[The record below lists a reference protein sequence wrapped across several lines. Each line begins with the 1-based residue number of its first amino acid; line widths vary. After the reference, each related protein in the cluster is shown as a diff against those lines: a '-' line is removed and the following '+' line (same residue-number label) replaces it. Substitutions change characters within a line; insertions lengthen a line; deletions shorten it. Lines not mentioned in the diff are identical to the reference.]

1 MKRTA
6 TQAAAES
13 ANSKSAA
20 GKPKT
25 DLRVLKTQL
34 AIRGAFT
41 DLLEEKPFSSITVQN
56 IIDRARVNRKTFY
69 NHYHD
74 KYDLAEQ
81 VMTAIGT
88 DLRSAAG
95 KARKMETLERLRS
108 IHASL
113 QAYRSEV
120 LALWDVKT
128 NRNESMSGILTE
140 ILAEMYHDEMH
151 GIIANGMGSGQTE
164 MASQAARLGTEGAT
178 SNRDAAKLE
187 QSADELGG
195 AAKLAERDAQLQ
207 ANLYATLA
215 TAALKFILESSGD
228 SSIYDLQ
235 QAMKAVTRT
244 LVAILD
250 NDEQPRATL

>member
-13 ANSKSAA
+13 ANGKSAA

-25 DLRVLKTQL
+25 DLRILKTQL

-81 VMTAIGT
+81 VMTAIGA
-88 DLRSAAG
+88 DLRSAVG
-95 KARKMETLERLRS
+95 KARKMETAERLKC
-108 IHASL
+108 IHVSL
-113 QAYRSEV
+113 QAHRSEA
-120 LALWDVKT
+120 LALWDVET

-140 ILAEMYHDEMH
+140 ILAEMYHDEMS
-151 GIIANGMGSGQTE
+151 GMGASNEAVGRTE
-164 MASQAARLGTEGAT
+164 KPVGT
-178 SNRDAAKLE
+178 
-187 QSADELGG
+187 
-195 AAKLAERDAQLQ
+195 AERDAQLQ

-215 TAALKFILESSGD
+215 TASLKFILESSGE

-235 QAMKAVTRT
+235 QAMKAVTQT
-244 LVAILD
+244 LIGLLE
-250 NDEQPRATL
+250 NDE